1 MPYLLMRA
9 NKKFWGDRLSQYDSS
24 LLLINSL
31 APFEPDFLTYGRP
44 SAHPPNRP
52 LAVLPST
59 ISHCWT
65 DESVDHLMADSMRL
79 SAAALREAAIRE
91 GQDLTNAAPYVNYAL
106 FETPLEAMYAENLG
120 RLRAI
125 RRRYDPGNVMGLAGG
140 WKL

>member
-1 MPYLLMRA
+1 MQA

-24 LLLINSL
+24 LLIINSL
-31 APFEPDFLTYGRP
+31 APFESDFLTHGGP
-44 SAHPPNRP
+44 SAHPPNRS

-59 ISHCWT
+59 IHHCWT

-79 SAAALREAAIRE
+79 SAAALREAAISE

-106 FETPLEAMYAENLG
+106 FGTPLEAMYAANLE
-120 RLRAI
+120 RLRTI

-140 WKL
+140 WRL